1 MTYELNGL
9 ALALLPLMAVVAIL
23 ADHWLYRTWCFR
35 KHGLFEGETTPILP
49 PWCACDPHRPL
60 Q

>member
-23 ADHWLYRTWCFR
+23 AIIGSTGLDAFR
-35 KHGLFEGETTPILP
+35 KHGLFGGETTPILP
-49 PWCACDPHRPL
+49 P
-60 Q
+60 

>member
-23 ADHWLYRTWCFR
+23 AAPVP
-35 KHGLFEGETTPILP
+35 KGETTS
-49 PWCACDPHRPL
+49 
-60 Q
+60 

>member
-23 ADHWLYRTWCFR
+23 ADHWFYR
-35 KHGLFEGETTPILP
+35 
-49 PWCACDPHRPL
+49 A
-60 Q
+60 